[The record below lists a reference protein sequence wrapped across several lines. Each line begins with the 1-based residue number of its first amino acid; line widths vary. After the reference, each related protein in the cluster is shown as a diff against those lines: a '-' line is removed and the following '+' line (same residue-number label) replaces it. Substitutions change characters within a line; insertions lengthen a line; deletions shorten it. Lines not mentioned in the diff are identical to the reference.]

1 MSTFADLIT
10 FTRGATGTY
19 QGKDGCLKTAAINEP
34 RFEYTVAGES
44 LGLLVEESRANVAL
58 QSEDMTEP
66 NKTGL
71 TITPNARKAPDD
83 VGFADLCKLS
93 TAAEEHFVQ
102 RGGAAVIGTK
112 YAVSCFVRKAQGT
125 VYFGFGGLG
134 IGSNPPLFNL
144 VTGAIHTVGSY
155 PAWDKVKI
163 ESYSE
168 EFYRCSAVG
177 TAAGTTA
184 TKFLV
189 TNDPSNLSAAGN
201 GSDGAYIW
209 GTQVE
214 ENKNFCT
221 SYIPTTVSTVTRG
234 ADVTTASLSS
244 GFYYRQQQGTFIV
257 NFKPKY
263 DKENTN
269 FLRVAELGEASS
281 QAARM
286 PFLVETL
293 NTRLRFQA
301 FESNVAVFNE
311 ILTGALPN
319 DNGFVKAGVSYVPS
333 SARSAYE
340 GDLIDEED
348 TTMALAS
355 TRTTLGI
362 MQKANSGGT
371 LTGHIKSITYFPRRM
386 LNSELAALT

>member
-19 QGKDGCLKTAAINEP
+19 QGKDGYLKTAAINEP

-44 LGLLVEESRANVAL
+44 LGLLVESGRANVAI

-71 TITPNARKAPDD
+71 TVTSNARKAPDN

-144 VTGAIHTVGSY
+144 VTGAIHTTGSS
-155 PAWDKVKI
+155 AWGKVKI
-163 ESYSE
+163 EPYNE

-189 TNDPSNLSAAGN
+189 TNDPSNLSAAGD

-257 NFKPKY
+257 NFKAKY
-263 DKENTN
+263 DESTTN
-269 FLRVAELGEASS
+269 FLRVAELGEAAS

-286 PFLVETL
+286 PFLVETN

-319 DNGFVKAGVSYVPS
+319 DTGFVKAGVSYVPS

-340 GDLIDEED
+340 GDLISTDK
-348 TTMALAS
+348 TAALAT

-362 MQKANSGGT
+362 MQKANSGST

>member
-19 QGKDGCLKTAAINEP
+19 QGKDGYLKTAAINEP

-44 LGLLVEESRANVAL
+44 LGLLVESGRANVAI

-71 TITPNARKAPDD
+71 TVTSNARKAPDN

-144 VTGAIHTVGSY
+144 VTGAIHTTGSS
-155 PAWDKVKI
+155 AWGKVKI
-163 ESYSE
+163 EPYNE

-189 TNDPSNLSAAGN
+189 TNDPSNLLAAGD

-263 DKENTN
+263 DESTTN
-269 FLRVAELGEASS
+269 FLRVAELGEAAS

-286 PFLVETL
+286 PFLVETN

-340 GDLIDEED
+340 GDLISTDN
-348 TTMALAS
+348 TMALAS

>member
-19 QGKDGCLKTAAINEP
+19 QGKDGYLKTAAINEP

-44 LGLLVEESRANVAL
+44 LGLLVESGRANVAI

-71 TITPNARKAPDD
+71 TVTSNARKAPDN

-144 VTGAIHTVGSY
+144 VTGAIHTTGSS
-155 PAWDKVKI
+155 AWGKVKI
-163 ESYSE
+163 EPYNE

-189 TNDPSNLSAAGN
+189 TNDPSNLSAAGD

-263 DKENTN
+263 DESTTN
-269 FLRVAELGEASS
+269 FLRVAELGEAAS

-286 PFLVETL
+286 PFLVETN

-319 DNGFVKAGVSYVPS
+319 DTGFVKAGVSYVPS

-340 GDLIDEED
+340 GDLISTDK
-348 TTMALAS
+348 TAALAT

-362 MQKANSGGT
+362 MQKANSGST

>member
-19 QGKDGCLKTAAINEP
+19 QGKDGYLKTAAINEP

-44 LGLLVEESRANVAL
+44 LGLLVESGRANVAI

-71 TITPNARKAPDD
+71 TVTSNARKAPDN

-144 VTGAIHTVGSY
+144 VTGAIHTTGSS
-155 PAWDKVKI
+155 AWGKVKI
-163 ESYSE
+163 EPYNE

-177 TAAGTTA
+177 IAAGTTA

-189 TNDPSNLSAAGN
+189 TNDPSNLSAAGD

-263 DKENTN
+263 DESTTN
-269 FLRVAELGEASS
+269 FLRVAELGEAAS

-286 PFLVETL
+286 PFLVETN

-319 DNGFVKAGVSYVPS
+319 DIGFVKAGVSYVPS

-340 GDLIDEED
+340 GDLISTDK
-348 TTMALAS
+348 TAALAT

-362 MQKANSGGT
+362 MQKANSGST

>member
-19 QGKDGCLKTAAINEP
+19 QGKDGYLKTAAINEP

-44 LGLLVEESRANVAL
+44 LGLLVESGRANVAI

-71 TITPNARKAPDD
+71 TVTSNARKAPDN

-144 VTGAIHTVGSY
+144 VTGAIHTTGSS
-155 PAWDKVKI
+155 AWGKVKI
-163 ESYSE
+163 EPYNE

-189 TNDPSNLSAAGN
+189 TNDPSNLSAAGD

-263 DKENTN
+263 DESTTN
-269 FLRVAELGEASS
+269 FLRVAELGEAAS

-286 PFLVETL
+286 PFLVETN

-340 GDLIDEED
+340 GDLISTD

>member
-19 QGKDGCLKTAAINEP
+19 QGKDGYLKTAAINEP

-44 LGLLVEESRANVAL
+44 LGLLVESGRANVAI

-71 TITPNARKAPDD
+71 TVTSNARKAPDN

-144 VTGAIHTVGSY
+144 VTGAIHTVGSA
-155 PAWDKVKI
+155 AWEKVKI
-163 ESYSE
+163 EPYNE

-189 TNDPSNLSAAGN
+189 TNDPSNLSAAGD

-263 DKENTN
+263 DESTTN
-269 FLRVAELGEASS
+269 FLRVAELGEAAS

-286 PFLVETL
+286 PFLVETN

-319 DNGFVKAGVSYVPS
+319 DIGFVKAGVSYVPS

-340 GDLIDEED
+340 GDLISTD

>member
-19 QGKDGCLKTAAINEP
+19 QGKDGYLKTAAINEP

-44 LGLLVEESRANVAL
+44 LGLLVESGRANVAI

-71 TITPNARKAPDD
+71 TVTSNARKAPDN

-144 VTGAIHTVGSY
+144 VTGAIHTTGSS
-155 PAWDKVKI
+155 AWGKVKI
-163 ESYSE
+163 EPYNE

-189 TNDPSNLSAAGN
+189 TNDPSNLSAAGD

-263 DKENTN
+263 DESTTN
-269 FLRVAELGEASS
+269 FLRVAELGEAAS

-286 PFLVETL
+286 PFLVETN

-319 DNGFVKAGVSYVPS
+319 DIGFVKAGVSYVPS

-340 GDLIDEED
+340 GDLISTDK
-348 TTMALAS
+348 TAALAT

-362 MQKANSGGT
+362 MQKANSGST